1 MLGFIN
7 NFELFLLALFYLIV
21 AGFFILFLIIERDR
35 LARSERKF
43 EAILNCIGDGV
54 FVLDKKKRIVLFNP
68 MAEKISGYTKEE
80 VRGKVYNKVLKF
92 VFEKNHKE
100 NKEFIESALNF
111 GRLSKMLDHTI
122 LIAKGG
128 KEIPVDDSAAPL
140 KDSLGK
146 VVGCI
151 VIFRDVTKQREIDRM
166 KTDFVSVASH
176 QLRTPASAIKW
187 FLETLLTGEE
197 GKLNRKQQD
206 FLMEAYN
213 ANQRMISLIN
223 DLLNVSR
230 LEAGKMKIVPVP
242 CDLSDTAESALHEI
256 KVIFA
261 PKKHKYT
268 VKIPKD
274 LPKIYADPQ
283 IIRQILV
290 NLLSNAAKYTN
301 PGGRIA
307 LTITRKP
314 KTIIWQVKDNGIGIP
329 THQQNRIFDRFFRAD
344 NVVQLETEGT
354 GLGLFVVKNLA
365 EMMGGKIWFTS
376 KEGKGSTFYFSMP
389 LHIANHR
396 FKKHKNQKT

>member
-7 NFELFLLALFYLIV
+7 NSELFFFALFYLVI
-21 AGFFILFLIIERDR
+21 AGFFILFLLIERDR
-35 LARSERKF
+35 LARSEGKL

-54 FVLDKKKRIVLFNP
+54 FVIDKKRKIVLFNP
-68 MAEKISGYTKEE
+68 MAERISGYSKEE
-80 VRGKVYNKVLKF
+80 VKGKVYNKVLKF
-92 VFEKNHKE
+92 VFEKNRKE
-100 NKEFIESALNF
+100 NKEFIESALKF
-111 GRLSKMLDHTI
+111 GRVSKMLDHTI

-146 VVGCI
+146 VAGCI
-151 VIFRDVTKQREIDRM
+151 VIFRDVAKQREIDRM

-230 LEAGKMKIVPVP
+230 LEAGKMKVAPSP
-242 CDLSDTAESALHEI
+242 CDLYELTEGALHEI
-256 KVIFA
+256 KVIFT

-268 VKIPKD
+268 VKVPKD
-274 LPKIYADPQ
+274 LPKVYADPQ
-283 IIRQILV
+283 ILRQILV

-301 PGGRIA
+301 PEGHIKI
-307 LTITRKP
+307 TITKKP
-314 KTIIWQVKDNGIGIP
+314 KTIIWQVKDNGVGIP
-329 THQQNRIFDRFFRAD
+329 AYQQNRIFDRFFRAD

-354 GLGLFVVKNLA
+354 GLGLFVVKNLV

-376 KEGKGSTFYFSMP
+376 REGKGSTFYFSMP

-396 FKKHKNQKT
+396 YKKQKNQKT